1 MAKVKFFE
9 TVHSPS
15 PSPPHTYSEISDGY
29 NCNKLKNVCSKEN
42 KEPDGD
48 TETLPGALA
57 RNWSLMRFQTDNCN
71 KLKNMCIKEIGRKKK
86 NGHCVLCVPE
96 CIRPHAGRGQRDDV
110 WAVGGMSYIIIL
122 TMTAQK

>member
-57 RNWSLMRFQTDNCN
+57 RNWSLS
-71 KLKNMCIKEIGRKKK
+71 KLVENVK
-86 NGHCVLCVPE
+86 
-96 CIRPHAGRGQRDDV
+96 
-110 WAVGGMSYIIIL
+110 IL
-122 TMTAQK
+122 TQRNICLTHFRVFRSRFVIRMM